1 MIKYNKVQQIA
12 IPRMMQMDRMNLFM
26 GMGCGKTLSTLTY
39 LEAKNFLH
47 EDVYP
52 AVVFAPLSVA
62 QTVWHTAIEQFYPHL
77 RYSIV
82 TGTASRRKK
91 AMEVEADVYVVNYD
105 NATWF
110 VDTYLHGTTA
120 IRSIR
125 TVICDE
131 CTRLKGTSLQ
141 GSPVSNTFKDYNKV
155 RGGVKSANA
164 IVYMAQYVRYWIN
177 LSGTPTPNGAKD
189 LWGIQLPIDFGVAL
203 GSKRGEFNS
212 RYCTYKY
219 PTHPE
224 WGVELSAGMQE
235 AVLNAIK
242 DTTISIKAEHVYGK
256 DEPIK
261 EVIPCYLTE
270 EYKKEY
276 KALKQQVIGTILKL
290 LGDDGLNKVT
300 SVGIAMKLRQYASGC
315 IITNEEDDD
324 GVKQTKR
331 IHTIKTEALLNYCEE
346 YSDENIIIA
355 YHYRN
360 EAQHIYEALKE
371 RFGDETPVEILTGS
385 KDRDA
390 IVKRWNDGKIKYL
403 ILHPQSAGHGLNL
416 QHGGRRLIFYT
427 MDYRI
432 ETYSQ
437 VCERIG
443 VRRQRQSGYDRAVYI
458 SHILMKDTIDETIY
472 KVCVEKT
479 NAIAEV
485 LSYLQIR

>member
-1 MIKYNKVQQIA
+1 MI
-12 IPRMMQMDRMNLFM
+12 
-26 GMGCGKTLSTLTY
+26 
-39 LEAKNFLH
+39 
-47 EDVYP
+47 
-52 AVVFAPLSVA
+52 
-62 QTVWHTAIEQFYPHL
+62 
-77 RYSIV
+77 
-82 TGTASRRKK
+82 
-91 AMEVEADVYVVNYD
+91 
-105 NATWF
+105 
-110 VDTYLHGTTA
+110 
-120 IRSIR
+120 
-125 TVICDE
+125 
-131 CTRLKGTSLQ
+131 
-141 GSPVSNTFKDYNKV
+141 

-189 LWGIQLPIDFGVAL
+189 LWGIQLPIDFGFSL
-203 GSKRGEFNS
+203 GTQRGSFNS
-212 RYCTYKY
+212 RYCVYKY
-219 PTHPE
+219 PSHPE
-224 WGVELSAGMQE
+224 WGVELGAGRQE
-235 AVLNAIK
+235 EVLNAIK
-242 DTTISIKAEHVYGK
+242 DTTISIKAEDVYGK

-270 EYKKEY
+270 DHKKEY
-276 KALKQQVIGTILKL
+276 NALKRQVISTILNL
-290 LGDDGLNKVT
+290 LGENGLNNVT

-315 IITNEEDDD
+315 VITGETDDD

-360 EAQHIYEALKE
+360 EAQHIYDALKE
-371 RFGDETPVEILTGS
+371 RFGDDTPVEILTGS

-390 IVKRWNDGKIKYL
+390 IVKRWNAGKVKYL